1 MEADSVVTYAAII
14 VSSLVATIGL
24 LWKVVDGHH
33 KKDVANLDATRQEL
47 KVLTGVY
54 VDTLKEV
61 SEINGKLAGQRALA
75 DEVLRKV
82 EELNNAS

>member
-1 MEADSVVTYAAII
+1 MEADSIVTYAAVI
-14 VSSLVATIGL
+14 VSSLAATILL

-33 KKDVANLDATRQEL
+33 KKDVANLEATRQEL
-47 KVLTGVY
+47 KTLNSTY
-54 VDTLKEV
+54 VETLKEV